1 MTQEEN
7 DLQPTN
13 TLVRTL
19 GLRDIILLVIGSVIG
34 SGIFLVP
41 GAVLRQ
47 VDGFVIPALLVWL
60 VGGILSLL
68 GALTY
73 GELGAMKPAAG
84 GLYVYIRDCFGR
96 FPAFLFGW
104 TLFFVISSGAVAT
117 LAVAFSAYLG
127 EIVPLTPMTA
137 KLIAISMIAVV
148 TAVNVLGTR
157 KSANLQNWTTAIKVL
172 GILVM
177 SAALLWLGRGFTGS
191 GSALLPAE
199 FNSSLASGF
208 GLAMISV
215 LWAYEG
221 WQYVSFSAGETR
233 NAQRNFPLGLLSGTV
248 ALVGIYLVTNIAY
261 LAALGPSGVAT
272 SDRLAA
278 TAVATVVSPAAA
290 KLVAVMILI
299 SIFSAANGTML
310 TAPRVYYAMAADGL
324 FFRRFAEVHPRF
336 KTPAFAIIA
345 GAVWSAVLAA
355 TGTFEQLLTYVV
367 FIGWIFY
374 ALAAASI
381 FVYRRRMPDA
391 VRPFRVP
398 FYPITP
404 LLFITAAGALVVN
417 TMVTQPGLAA
427 IGFGIVLLGAPAY
440 FIWGGRSKKE

>member
-1 MTQEEN
+1 MAQGE
-7 DLQPTN
+7 DLHSTA
-13 TLVRTL
+13 TLPRTL
-19 GLRDIILLVIGSVIG
+19 GLRDLIMLTVGSVIG
-34 SGIFLVP
+34 SGIFIVP

-47 VDGFVIPALLVWL
+47 VDGFVLPALLVWL

-117 LAVAFSAYLG
+117 LSVAFSAYLG
-127 EIVPLTPMTA
+127 EIVPLTPLMA
-137 KLIAISMIAVV
+137 KVIAILMIAVV
-148 TAVNVLGTR
+148 TAVNVRGTR
-157 KSANLQNWTTAIKVL
+157 ASANLQNWTTAIKVI

-191 GSALLPAE
+191 GAALWPAQ
-199 FNSSLASGF
+199 FSGSLASGF
-208 GLAMISV
+208 GLAMIGV

-221 WQYVSFSAGETR
+221 WQFVAYSAGETH
-233 NAQRNFPLGLLSGTV
+233 NAQRNFPLGLVLGTA
-248 ALVGIYLVTNIAY
+248 ALVVIYMITNLGY

-278 TAVATVVSPAAA
+278 TAVATVISPAAA

-299 SIFSAANGTML
+299 SIFSAANGIML
-310 TAPRVYYAMAADGL
+310 TSPRVYYAMAADGL
-324 FFRRFAEVHPRF
+324 FFHRLAEVHTRF
-336 KTPAFAIIA
+336 QTPAFAIIA

-391 VRPFRVP
+391 IRPYRVP
-398 FYPITP
+398 FYPLTP
-404 LLFITAAGALVVN
+404 LLFIIAAAFLVMN
-417 TMVTQPGLAA
+417 TIATQPARAAVGL
-427 IGFGIVLLGAPAY
+427 GIVLLGAPAY
-440 FIWGGRSKKE
+440 FIWRPRTPG

>member
-1 MTQEEN
+1 M
-7 DLQPTN
+7 
-13 TLVRTL
+13 
-19 GLRDIILLVIGSVIG
+19 
-34 SGIFLVP
+34 
-41 GAVLRQ
+41 
-47 VDGFVIPALLVWL
+47 
-60 VGGILSLL
+60 
-68 GALTY
+68 
-73 GELGAMKPAAG
+73 
-84 GLYVYIRDCFGR
+84 
-96 FPAFLFGW
+96 
-104 TLFFVISSGAVAT
+104 
-117 LAVAFSAYLG
+117 
-127 EIVPLTPMTA
+127 
-137 KLIAISMIAVV
+137 
-148 TAVNVLGTR
+148 
-157 KSANLQNWTTAIKVL
+157 
-172 GILVM
+172 
-177 SAALLWLGRGFTGS
+177 
-191 GSALLPAE
+191 
-199 FNSSLASGF
+199 
-208 GLAMISV
+208 
-215 LWAYEG
+215 
-221 WQYVSFSAGETR
+221 
-233 NAQRNFPLGLLSGTV
+233 
-248 ALVGIYLVTNIAY
+248 
-261 LAALGPSGVAT
+261 ALGPSGVAT

-404 LLFITAAGALVVN
+404 LLFIAAAGALVVN
-417 TMVTQPGLAA
+417 TMATQPGLAA

-440 FIWGGRSKKE
+440 FIWGGRSKKK